1 MDAVILAG
9 GENKRLSVIKGFLE
23 INGRRII
30 ESNIKLLN
38 GIFRRVIISTN
49 TPDFYFSFGIPMVGD
64 ILKYRG
70 PMTGILSTLI
80 ALEVSQVFVTACDMP
95 FIRPELV
102 RYIVCKWGKEW
113 DAVIPI
119 FENKPQPL
127 LGVYSKRISESMEKS
142 IKQGE
147 RSLRRFLEMANVL
160 YIPEEEIMVIDKGG
174 KSFVNINTIE
184 DYEKVV
190 SSQ

>member
-38 GIFRRVIISTN
+38 GIFRRVVISTN
-49 TPDFYFSFGIPMVGD
+49 TPDLYFSFGIPMVGD
-64 ILKYRG
+64 ILKCRG
-70 PMTGILSTLI
+70 PITGVLSTLI
-80 ALEVSQVFVTACDMP
+80 ALEASEIFVTACDMP
-95 FIRPELV
+95 FIKPELI
-102 RYIVCKWGKEW
+102 RYIVCKWGKEG

-119 FENKPQPL
+119 FDNKPQPL
-127 LGVYSKRISESMEKS
+127 LGIYSKRISESMEKS
-142 IKQGE
+142 IKHGE
-147 RSLRRFLEMANVL
+147 RSLKGFLERANVL
-160 YIPEEEIMVIDKGG
+160 YITEEEIRAIDPEGR
-174 KSFVNINTIE
+174 SFVNINTME